1 MSLCLCKSSLKDGQG
16 GEGFAFHPFY
26 FFLSCPLHPT
36 STERFEQSDIG
47 GIDFAPPLIRVWSLD
62 DYFDDAINDTDHE
75 LSEPP
80 LSSDASS
87 SPEQSGSQPKTPE
100 PFKPDQSTV
109 DGKPIDIGFV
119 KERQS
124 DSPEI
129 GLSDEPSYSYHAT
142 GLLPT
147 TASDQLT
154 IPDQDDWERYK
165 SVIEDLYM
173 RQNLNLAQVRH
184 VMETNYG
191 IRAT

>member
-16 GEGFAFHPFY
+16 GEGFAFHPLY

-36 STERFEQSDIG
+36 SSERVQQSEIRD
-47 GIDFAPPLIRVWSLD
+47 IDFAPPLIRVWSLD
-62 DYFDDAINDTDHE
+62 DYFDDAINDTNHE

-80 LSSDASS
+80 LTLDASS
-87 SPEQSGSQPKTPE
+87 SPEESGSQPKTPE
-100 PFKPDQSTV
+100 PFKRESSPVAGKSV
-109 DGKPIDIGFV
+109 DIAFV

-124 DSPEI
+124 EIPET
-129 GLSDEPSYSYHAT
+129 GLADEPSHSYHAT

-147 TASDQLT
+147 TASDQRI

-165 SVIEDLYM
+165 SVIENLYM